1 MAEQVTIKNE
11 FLTVDI
17 STLGA
22 EIQRVK
28 GAGGT
33 EFLWNGDEAV
43 WSGRAPILFP
53 ICGGLKE
60 DKYVLEGREYTMFKH
75 GFIKNKTFTVVT
87 AEDAKAE
94 LVFCA
99 DEETKK
105 EYPYSFAF
113 RVIFELTGNSLAV
126 SYKVENE
133 NGKTMCF
140 SVGAHEA
147 YACPDG
153 IENYSVVFEKN
164 ETLDSYILD
173 GNLLEKNFIRVMENG
188 TEFPLKYD
196 YFQVDALVFKSLQS
210 RKVTLV
216 HKNSAKK
223 VTVSF
228 PGHDFFLLWTK
239 PTGRYIC
246 LEPWCGIPDGV
257 DADFD
262 FANKEGIIPLPAGE
276 TYTAAHTIT
285 FEE

>member
-1 MAEQVTIKNE
+1 M
-11 FLTVDI
+11 
-17 STLGA
+17 
-22 EIQRVK
+22 
-28 GAGGT
+28 
-33 EFLWNGDEAV
+33 
-43 WSGRAPILFP
+43 
-53 ICGGLKE
+53 
-60 DKYVLEGREYTMFKH
+60 
-75 GFIKNKTFTVVT
+75 
-87 AEDAKAE
+87 
-94 LVFCA
+94 
-99 DEETKK
+99 
-105 EYPYSFAF
+105 
-113 RVIFELTGNSLAV
+113 
-126 SYKVENE
+126 
-133 NGKTMCF
+133 
-140 SVGAHEA
+140 
-147 YACPDG
+147 
-153 IENYSVVFEKN
+153 VFEKN

-262 FANKEGIIPLPAGE
+262 FVNKEGIIPLPAGE
-276 TYTAAHTIT
+276 TYTAVHTIT